1 MEKLDIRSLSSQAKI
16 VGTIVS
22 IAGALVVVLYEG
34 PRIIKSASPQPRLH
48 SHQTLNSSQTN
59 WIIGGVLLTAD
70 YLFLSTWYIVQV

>member
-34 PRIIKSASPQPRLH
+34 PRIIKSVSPHPSLH